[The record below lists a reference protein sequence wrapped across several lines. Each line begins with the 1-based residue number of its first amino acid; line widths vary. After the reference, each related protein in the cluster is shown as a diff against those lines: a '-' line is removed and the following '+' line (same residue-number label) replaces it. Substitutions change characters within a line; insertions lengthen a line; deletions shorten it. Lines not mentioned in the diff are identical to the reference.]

1 MSAMTL
7 PLRPDYFKCPPLMRC
22 EKDQL
27 IALGQKICKDV
38 VLNAMSMQLAPVD
51 AVLTNPKTRRRAR
64 MRRGT
69 DVFNRQLDGM
79 CAYTQIPSTLAQVA
93 DFFYLDTNTKLRAYA
108 SVVGQTILDRQT
120 LYTLVDHPG
129 LTTQRNQL
137 MALSPLHYIGVEWMV
152 MECPFGVS
160 NRDTCF
166 LEAHDE
172 FEFYDERAKVPRR
185 GFVRAVHS
193 IDMACCPPLRE
204 THGLVR
210 SSLVRSG
217 HIFIETDDPNVLD
230 YVCVYVTNP
239 NGKVPRSVNLKM
251 LHHQCARV
259 LNLEEFFHLERITSA
274 LDHGEF
280 APVGSFQNKAIAN
293 FCACCDKKFGLFYRK
308 SHCRKC
314 GHVVCHQC
322 SRKWPIQ
329 FRKTSTVTLRLCHVC
344 FVGSAGAKPLPTS
357 SALTGLGD
365 QQGTGTCVMSDDV
378 SILSSS
384 VSAPSDVLCGQSSD
398 TNNELEQ
405 GDYFDDHPAM
415 EGMFS
420 FHSSCRSLHFSKS
433 SFSPYGEDSNL
444 GISM

>member
-1 MSAMTL
+1 MSAMAL
-7 PLRPDYFKCPPLMRC
+7 PLAPDYFKCPPLLRY

-27 IALGQKICKDV
+27 IALGQKICKDA
-38 VLNAMSMQLAPVD
+38 VLNAMSMQLAPVE
-51 AVLTNPKTRRRAR
+51 AVITNPKTRRRAR

-69 DVFNRQLDGM
+69 DVFNRDLDGM
-79 CAYTQIPSTLAQVA
+79 CSYTQIQSTLAQVA
-93 DFFYLDTNTKLRAYA
+93 DFFYLDTTTKLRAYA

-129 LTTQRNQL
+129 LTTQKNKL

-152 MECPFGVS
+152 MECPFLVS

-172 FEFYDERAKVPRR
+172 FEFFDERSKVPRR

-193 IDMACCPPLRE
+193 IELPSVTSLRE
-204 THGLVR
+204 THGIVR

-217 HIFIETDDPNVLD
+217 HIFIETDDPFVLD

-239 NGKVPRSVNLKM
+239 NGKVPRRVNLKM
-251 LHHQCARV
+251 LYHQCARV
-259 LNLEEFFHLERITSA
+259 LNLEEYFHLERITSA

-280 APVGSFQNKAIAN
+280 APVRLFQNKATCN
-293 FCACCDKKFGLFYRK
+293 FCSRCDKKFGLFARK

-314 GHVVCHQC
+314 GQVVCYQC

-329 FRKTSTVTLRLCHVC
+329 FRRTTVLNLRVCHHC
-344 FVGSAGAKPLPTS
+344 FMGGVSSKPLPPS
-357 SALTGLGD
+357 SALTALNEQSG
-365 QQGTGTCVMSDDV
+365 GTCTMSE
-378 SILSSS
+378 LSSS
-384 VSAPSDVLCGQSSD
+384 SSMSAP
-398 TNNELEQ
+398 NEPQFSGLQNAEAMHEDDQ
-405 GDYFDDHPAM
+405 FDLNYLDDHPVM

-420 FHSSCRSLHFSKS
+420 FHSSSRSLFFTKS
-433 SFSPYGEDSNL
+433 SFSPYRDDSL
-444 GISM
+444 VVSM